1 VFQSPGRLAVVVGLL
16 GLVAAGS
23 YVIGCEVWAA
33 QQLRAGRQA
42 LEADDLTRARARFLL
57 CLSVYRRDPDVHFL
71 LARVARRAGEYA
83 DMERHLEECERR
95 GGLPEAIALER
106 VLADAQRGKLAEAEK
121 YLRVCLDQDHPEA
134 AAILEAL
141 AQGFARTY
149 RLPPAMLCLNRWLK
163 LRPDSVR
170 ALLLRAQTS
179 EHLQYVAEAR
189 QDYQRVL
196 ELDPENEAARFALAD
211 NLAQSERA
219 ADALPHFRRLRERR
233 PGDPAVLLGLARCLV
248 DQGQHDEARKLL
260 ERLLAA
266 DPRQPVGMIQLG
278 KVALAQGKP
287 AEAQDL
293 LEKAVRLVP
302 YDCEAV
308 HNLAQC
314 YQQLD
319 RPADAQRCFDQLKTI
334 AADKEVLKEAVRLMF
349 DRPHDPLPR
358 LLAGKVFWKAGNDA
372 EALRWFESAL
382 QEDPNHR
389 PTHEA
394 LRDLHRRAGRPEEAA
409 AHEQFL
415 RAK

>member
-1 VFQSPGRLAVVVGLL
+1 MRPGRLAAALALL
-16 GLVAAGS
+16 GLVAAAL
-23 YVIGCEVWAA
+23 YVIGSELWAA
-33 QQLRAGRQA
+33 QQLRVGRQA
-42 LEADDLTRARARFLL
+42 LDADDLTKARARLL
-57 CLSVYRRDPDVHFL
+57 LSLSVSRRNPDVHFL
-71 LARVARRAGEYA
+71 LARTARRAGDYD

-95 GGLPEAIALER
+95 GGLPEAVALER
-106 VLADAQRGKLAEAEK
+106 VLADAQRGNLAEADK

-141 AQGFARTY
+141 SQGYARTY
-149 RLPPAMLCLNRWLK
+149 RLPLAMLCLNRWLK

-170 ALLLRAQTS
+170 ALALRAQTA
-179 EHLQYVAEAR
+179 EHLQYTAEAR

-196 ELDPENEAARFALAD
+196 DLDPDNEAVRFALAD

-219 ADALPHFRRLRERR
+219 AEALPHFRLLRDRR

-248 DQGQHDEARKLL
+248 DQGKYDEARGLL
-260 ERLLAA
+260 EAVLAEDA
-266 DPRQPVGMIQLG
+266 RQPVGMIQLG
-278 KVALAQGKP
+278 KVALAQGRP
-287 AEAQDL
+287 AEAL
-293 LEKAVRLVP
+293 GWLEKAVKLVP
-302 YDCEAV
+302 YDREAV

-319 RPADAQRCFDQLKTI
+319 RPADARRCLDQMKTI

-382 QEDPNHR
+382 QEDPGHR
-389 PTHEA
+389 PTHVA
-394 LRDLHRRAGRPEEAA
+394 LRDFHLRAGRPQQAA
-409 AHEQFL
+409 AHERYL
-415 RAK
+415 RGK